1 MKMSK
6 ESYNHI
12 LSRFKENKD
21 KIIPYAE
28 KLKEIGGYKDFYT
41 RLGFDCL
48 RAFIGSSYIC
58 DIFYGKEGLNDNHI
72 TTAVR
77 KALKELGL

>member
-1 MKMSK
+1 MKISK

-12 LSRFKENKD
+12 LNSFKENAD

-48 RAFIGSSYIC
+48 RAFVGTNYIC
-58 DIFYGKEGLNDNHI
+58 NVLYDKENLNDNHI
-72 TTAVR
+72 TTAVK